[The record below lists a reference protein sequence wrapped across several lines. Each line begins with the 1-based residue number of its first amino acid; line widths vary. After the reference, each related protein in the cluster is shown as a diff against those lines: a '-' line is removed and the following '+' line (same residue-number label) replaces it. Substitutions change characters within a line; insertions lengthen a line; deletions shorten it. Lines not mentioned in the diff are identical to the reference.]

1 MVKSTIEK
9 LSLVGVIT
17 VDQQEQAMALTKTV
31 GEEIAALI
39 KQQNTLEKAFEALV
53 MQQHELKHQTNRI
66 RKEVQSIVTTHF
78 HQSMICTPGKGISVH
93 TGERGQHEVDF

>member
-1 MVKSTIEK
+1 MQVYTVVKSTIEK

-39 KQQNTLEKAFEALV
+39 KQQNILEKEFEALV
-53 MQQHELKHQTNRI
+53 MQQHELKHQTNRL
-66 RKEVQSIVTTHF
+66 RKDVCFDLGGSC
-78 HQSMICTPGKGISVH
+78 S
-93 TGERGQHEVDF
+93 